1 MTEAMSWPA
10 DFSIISSGDCFR
22 RGDREGTGD
31 SSLSPVSLRTV
42 PRLPVV
48 SPWEETF
55 HREISQ
61 THSLYTPQISD
72 IHQTF
77 RCWRNHIRFLQ

>member
-10 DFSIISSGDCFR
+10 DFSIVSSGDCFR

-48 SPWEETF
+48 SP
-55 HREISQ
+55 
-61 THSLYTPQISD
+61 
-72 IHQTF
+72 
-77 RCWRNHIRFLQ
+77 